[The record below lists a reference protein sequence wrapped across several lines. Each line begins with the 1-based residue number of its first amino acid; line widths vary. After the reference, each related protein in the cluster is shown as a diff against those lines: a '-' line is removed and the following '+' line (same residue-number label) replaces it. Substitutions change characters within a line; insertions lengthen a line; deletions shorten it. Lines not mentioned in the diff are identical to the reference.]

1 MKNLFLVLSFILISV
16 STYSQDDFS
25 GWWQSKTSKYI
36 TMIYAGSY
44 GVSAVVN
51 YSPSTDNTIHEEIIK
66 RNKKTF
72 VTRLFNPA
80 NGYFVKVKYKLKDK
94 NNLICKFSG
103 DLNKTIHLTRY
114 EVNLKDKLKK

>member
-16 STYSQDDFS
+16 STYSQDNFS

-80 NGYFVKVKYKLKDK
+80 NGYLVEVKYKLKDK
-94 NNLICKFSG
+94 NNLICKFSC
-103 DLNKTIHLTRY
+103 DLNKSIHLTRY
-114 EVNLKDKLKK
+114 KVNLKDKLKK

>member
-16 STYSQDDFS
+16 STYSQEDFS

-80 NGYFVKVKYKLKDK
+80 NGYLVEVKYKLKDK

-114 EVNLKDKLKK
+114 KVNLKDKLKK

>member
-80 NGYFVKVKYKLKDK
+80 NGYLVEVKYKLKDK

-114 EVNLKDKLKK
+114 KVNLKDKLKK

>member
-16 STYSQDDFS
+16 STYSQDNFS

-80 NGYFVKVKYKLKDK
+80 NGYLVEVKYKLKDK

>member
-16 STYSQDDFS
+16 STYSQNDFS

>member
-16 STYSQDDFS
+16 STYSQDNFS

-36 TMIYAGSY
+36 TMIYDGSY

-80 NGYFVKVKYKLKDK
+80 NGYLVEVKYKLKDK

-114 EVNLKDKLKK
+114 KVNLKDKLKK

>member
-16 STYSQDDFS
+16 STYSQNDFS

-44 GVSAVVN
+44 GVSEVVN

-80 NGYFVKVKYKLKDK
+80 NGYLVEVKYKLKDK

-114 EVNLKDKLKK
+114 KVNLKDKLKK

>member
-16 STYSQDDFS
+16 SAYSQDDFS
-25 GWWQSKTSKYI
+25 GLWQSKTSKYI
-36 TMIYAGSY
+36 TIIYAGSY

>member
-25 GWWQSKTSKYI
+25 GWWQSKTSKYV

-80 NGYFVKVKYKLKDK
+80 NGYLVEVKYKLKDK

-114 EVNLKDKLKK
+114 KVNLKDKLKK

>member
-94 NNLICKFSG
+94 DNLICKFSG

>member
-80 NGYFVKVKYKLKDK
+80 NGYLVEVKYKLKDK

-103 DLNKTIHLTRY
+103 DLDKTIHLTRY

>member
-44 GVSAVVN
+44 GVSEVIN
-51 YSPSTDNTIHEEIIK
+51 YSPSADNTIHEEIIK
-66 RNKKTF
+66 RNKRTF

-80 NGYFVKVKYKLKDK
+80 NGYLVEIKYKLKDK

-114 EVNLKDKLKK
+114 KVNLKDKLKK

>member
-36 TMIYAGSY
+36 TMIYTGSY
-44 GVSAVVN
+44 GVSKVIN
-51 YSPSTDNTIHEEIIK
+51 YSPSADNTIHEEIIK

-80 NGYFVKVKYKLKDK
+80 NGYLVEVKYKLKDK
-94 NNLICKFSG
+94 DNLICKFSG

-114 EVNLKDKLKK
+114 KINLKDKLKK

>member
-36 TMIYAGSY
+36 TMIYTGSY
-44 GVSAVVN
+44 CVSEVIN
-51 YSPSTDNTIHEEIIK
+51 YSPSADNTIHEEIIK

-80 NGYFVKVKYKLKDK
+80 NGYLVEVKYKLKDK
-94 NNLICKFSG
+94 DNLICKFSG

-114 EVNLKDKLKK
+114 KINLKDKLKK

>member
-44 GVSAVVN
+44 GVSEVVN

-80 NGYFVKVKYKLKDK
+80 NGYLVEIKYKLKDK

-114 EVNLKDKLKK
+114 KVNLKDKLKK

>member
-36 TMIYAGSY
+36 TMIYTGSY
-44 GVSAVVN
+44 GVSEVVN
-51 YSPSTDNTIHEEIIK
+51 YSPSTDNTIHEEIIE
-66 RNKKTF
+66 RNKRTF

-80 NGYFVKVKYKLKDK
+80 NGYLVKVKYKLKDK

-114 EVNLKDKLKK
+114 KVNLKDKLKK

>member
-66 RNKKTF
+66 RNSKKNTAGLISF
-72 VTRLFNPA
+72 LVFFGIEGLLDWL
-80 NGYFVKVKYKLKDK
+80 GY
-94 NNLICKFSG
+94 IKF
-103 DLNKTIHLTRY
+103 DRR
-114 EVNLKDKLKK
+114 DRKKKW

>member
-16 STYSQDDFS
+16 STYSQEDFS

-51 YSPSTDNTIHEEIIK
+51 YSLSTDNTIHEEIIK

-80 NGYFVKVKYKLKDK
+80 NGYLVEVKYKLKDK

-114 EVNLKDKLKK
+114 KVNLKDKLKK

>member
-80 NGYFVKVKYKLKDK
+80 NGYLVEVKYKLKDK

>member
-16 STYSQDDFS
+16 STYSQDNFS

-80 NGYFVKVKYKLKDK
+80 NGYLVEVKYKLKDK

-114 EVNLKDKLKK
+114 KVNLKDKLKK

>member
-16 STYSQDDFS
+16 STYSQEDFS

-44 GVSAVVN
+44 GVSEVVN

-80 NGYFVKVKYKLKDK
+80 NGYLVEVKYKLKDK

-114 EVNLKDKLKK
+114 KVNLKDKLKK

>member
-16 STYSQDDFS
+16 STYSQDNFS

-36 TMIYAGSY
+36 TMIYVGCY

-80 NGYFVKVKYKLKDK
+80 NGYLVEVKYKLKDK

-114 EVNLKDKLKK
+114 KVNLKDKLKK

>member
-66 RNKKTF
+66 RNKK
-72 VTRLFNPA
+72 N
-80 NGYFVKVKYKLKDK
+80 
-94 NNLICKFSG
+94 ICNT
-103 DLNKTIHLTRY
+103 L
-114 EVNLKDKLKK
+114 V